1 MKKNLAL
8 LMAMLMLFSALAGC
22 AVTTGGQEKAEA
34 PKAEAPAAQ
43 APAAEAPA
51 AEAAP
56 AAPAKDSVT
65 ISVPQE
71 LTTTD
76 GHATTKTNDL
86 ITLFQMYEGLFYL
99 NEAKGVIENR
109 LCESYTTSDDG
120 LEYTFK
126 LREDAYFHNGEQV
139 KASDVVF
146 SYNRAKES
154 AHVGAFLGAME
165 SVEAVDDF
173 TVKFT
178 TAAPNA
184 PLMVSLTQVF
194 VLSEKE
200 VTEAGDAFG
209 TTVSTA
215 GTGPFMMTALDNDV
229 AWSLEAFPQYYRG
242 EASIKK
248 ITVKPIT
255 DASAGLLAFESG
267 ELDFYSAGSADWAS
281 LVANEKYN
289 TEAVAANHITLFAV
303 NHEAND
309 VLANDLVRQ
318 AIAYALN
325 KEDMNWAAFDGYAT
339 EASFMENPAYNI
351 GAPTEGVTY
360 EYNPE
365 KAKELLAEAGYPDG
379 VNAGKLMVWA
389 GNYFEK
395 MAQVAQQNLAAVGIT
410 VELDYYD
417 INTCISKMLAQD
429 YEIGIMGYASN
440 GDFDSFRK
448 RFHSAQEGAYYVD
461 FTANDKFDWQ
471 TMDALMD
478 ESAQTLDAAKR
489 LEINGQ
495 INDMVMETA
504 CLLPC
509 LHKALFYV
517 WNGDLNIVC
526 QPNYIYI
533 YEWSWN

>member
-1 MKKNLAL
+1 MKKSFAL

-22 AVTTGGQEKAEA
+22 AVTTGGQEKTEA

-43 APAAEAPA
+43 EGTTAAAP
-51 AEAAP
+51 EAA
-56 AAPAKDSVT
+56 APKKDTVNL
-65 ISVPQE
+65 SVPQE

-86 ITLFQMYEGLFYL
+86 ITMFQMYEGLFYL
-99 NEAKGVIENR
+99 NEAKGEIENR
-109 LCESYTTSDDG
+109 LCESYTVSDDG

-154 AHVGAFLGAME
+154 THVGAFLGAME

-173 TVKFT
+173 TVKFI
-178 TAAPNA
+178 ANAPSA

-194 VLSEKE
+194 ILSEKE

-209 TTVSTA
+209 TAISTA
-215 GTGPFMMTALDNDV
+215 GTGPYMMTALDNDV
-229 AWSLEAFPQYYRG
+229 AWTLEAFPQYYRG

-248 ITVKPIT
+248 INFKPII

-267 ELDFYSAGSADWAS
+267 ELDFYSAGSADWES

-289 TEAVAANHITLFAV
+289 TEVVPANHITYIAL

-318 AIAYALN
+318 AIAYAFD
-325 KEDMNWAAFDGYAT
+325 KEAMNIAAFDGYAT
-339 EASFMENPAYNI
+339 EAAYLENPTYNI
-351 GAPTEGVTY
+351 GAPNEGITY

-379 VNAGKLMVWA
+379 VYAGKLQVWA

-410 VELDYYD
+410 VDLDYYD
-417 INTCISKMLAQD
+417 INTCISNMLALD
-429 YEIGIMGYASN
+429 YELGIMGHASN
-440 GDFDSFRK
+440 GDFDSLRK
-448 RFHSAQEGAYYVD
+448 RFHSEQAGAYVVN
-461 FTANDKFDWQ
+461 FGANNKFDWQ
-471 TMDALMD
+471 TMDALID
-478 ESAQTLDAAKR
+478 ESAQTLDADKR
-489 LEINGQ
+489 MELNIEVN
-495 INDMVMETA
+495 NKLMETA
-504 CLLPC
+504 CMLP
-509 LHKALFYV
+509 LIHKALFYV
-517 WNGDLNIVC
+517 WAGDLNIVC